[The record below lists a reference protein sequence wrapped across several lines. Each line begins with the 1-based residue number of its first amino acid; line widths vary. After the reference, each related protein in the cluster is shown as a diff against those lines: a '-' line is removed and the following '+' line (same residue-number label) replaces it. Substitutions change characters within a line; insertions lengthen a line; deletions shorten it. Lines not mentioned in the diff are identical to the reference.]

1 MKSKTIT
8 ALALALALTACTPS
22 PPPPPP
28 DIDELARDYL
38 FLELSMGLHDEG
50 HVDAYFG
57 PEEIRERVAQESL
70 SLDAILAASTALAEE
85 LARLDSSND
94 EMLQTRVIGL
104 LARLQALDTRIAIN
118 KGEFLPFDEESFRL
132 FGTVAP
138 SFDAEHFEEILQ
150 QIERLLPG
158 DGPLNER
165 VEAFRSQF
173 YVPDDKRAAVFEA
186 ALDECRERTSQYIRM
201 PDNESFVIDYVK
213 DKPWGAYNWYKGNA
227 HSLIEVNTDLPSLI
241 FSAVHTGCHEG
252 YPGHHVYNALLEKYL
267 VDDRGWIEFT
277 LYPLFSPQ
285 SLIAEGS
292 ANYGTPL
299 AFPDDERTQ
308 FEKDV
313 LFPLAG
319 LDPEKA
325 DSYFRLRELSAQL
338 SYAGNEA
345 ARAYLD
351 GTMSREEAID
361 WLMTYGLSTRER
373 AEKSIW
379 FYDTYRSYV
388 INYNWGKDLVA
399 AYIEQ
404 GEPDLDERWQR
415 FETLLSTSV
424 LPADLKVD

>member
-1 MKSKTIT
+1 MNIKNIATLPII
-8 ALALALALTACTPS
+8 LALIACSS
-22 PPPPPP
+22 PEPEPAP
-28 DIDELARDYL
+28 DIDELAREYL
-38 FLELSMGLHDEG
+38 FLDLSMNLHDEG

-57 PEEIRERVAQESL
+57 PEDIRQRAAEQGL
-70 SLDAILAASTALAEE
+70 TMDAILIASNALAED
-85 LARLDSSND
+85 LAAVDTSADDLL
-94 EMLQTRVIGL
+94 ETRVLGL
-104 LARLQALDTRIAIN
+104 LARLRALDTRIAIKN
-118 KGEFLPFDEESFRL
+118 GEFLSFDEESIRL

-138 SFDAEHFEEILQ
+138 SIDDGHFEAILD
-150 QIERLLPG
+150 QIDELVPG
-158 DGPLNER
+158 DGPLSER
-165 VEAFRSQF
+165 VEAFRSRF

-186 ALDECRERTSQYIRM
+186 ALDECRRRTAPYIEM
-201 PDNESFVIDYVK
+201 PGNESFVIDYVK

-252 YPGHHVYNALLEKYL
+252 YPGHHVYNALLEKNL
-267 VDDRGWIEFT
+267 VGDRGWIEFT

-285 SLIAEGS
+285 SLIAEGT

-299 AFPDDERTQ
+299 AFPGDERTE
-308 FEKDV
+308 FEKSV

-319 LDPEKA
+319 LDPEEA
-325 DSYFRLRELSAQL
+325 DRYYRLRELSTQL

-351 GTMSREEAID
+351 GDMTREETID

-404 GEPDLDERWQR
+404 GDPDLDERWRR
-415 FETLLSTSV
+415 FQKLLSTSV
-424 LPADLKVD
+424 LPENLKVD

>member
-1 MKSKTIT
+1 MNIKNT
-8 ALALALALTACTPS
+8 ATVLILSALTACSPS
-22 PPPPPP
+22 KPAP
-28 DIDELARDYL
+28 DIDELAREYL
-38 FLELSMGLHDEG
+38 FLELSMDLHDEG

-57 PEEIRERVAQESL
+57 PEEIRDRAAEQGL
-70 SLDAILAASTALAEE
+70 TMDAILIASNALAED
-85 LARLDSSND
+85 LAAVDTSAD
-94 EMLQTRVIGL
+94 DMLKARVLGL
-104 LARLQALDTRIAIN
+104 LARLQALDTRIAIKN
-118 KGEFLPFDEESFRL
+118 GEFLSFDEESIRL

-138 SFDAEHFEEILQ
+138 SIDDGHFQAILH
-150 QIERLLPG
+150 QIDELVPG

-165 VEAFRSQF
+165 VEGFRSRF

-186 ALDECRERTSQYIRM
+186 ALDECRRRTAPHIEL
-201 PDNESFVIDYVK
+201 PDNESFVIDYVE

-252 YPGHHVYNALLEKYL
+252 YPGHHVYNALLEKNL
-267 VDDRGWIEFT
+267 VGDKGWIEFT

-285 SLIAEGS
+285 SLIAEGT

-299 AFPDDERTQ
+299 AFPGDERTE
-308 FEKDV
+308 FEKGV

-319 LDPEKA
+319 LDPEEA
-325 DSYFRLRELSAQL
+325 DRYYTLRELLTQL

-351 GTMSREEAID
+351 GDMAREETID

-373 AEKSIW
+373 AEKSVW

-399 AYIEQ
+399 EYIEQ
-404 GEPDLDERWQR
+404 GNPDLDERWRR
-415 FETLLSTSV
+415 FEKLLSTSV